1 MAFNE
6 DDIEDSSDDIEDI
19 ETNSSGTEATNS
31 KQHPANVTTTTTS
44 SSVQSV
50 SLSKKQSGRKLSRSL
65 SLSNLPDAS
74 ITKRDTSPVNT
85 TSVSDN
91 SYPVIKKSVSDS
103 LAEKKATNLNEAD
116 DAKAVG
122 DNEVEK
128 KTNESV
134 NESMMKAISLEER
147 EEPATDD
154 KTKPSSVAMEIKT
167 TPEKA
172 LIELSEPKLG
182 EETFKFKIPDAIE
195 SDDENMLQNVLRR
208 QSLFKL
214 KEKINGKVSKQISE
228 IERRKLSPYRFSNSP
243 LKQKKLK
250 EQSTSKLA
258 TKPTKRQENT
268 ICKLGE
274 IPEEQ
279 YFVKNSASHSSDKLS
294 TTIATSTV
302 QHTKAQEATVCKSS
316 PFRKLQENVVANVD
330 SPTRLIRAA
339 ANKYFYKKFSK
350 ARNIKRLNATT
361 QATGSPHAN
370 ENGENAC
377 PNRSLQQA
385 TDSPVGKGLLGKWKS
400 TNETDVL

>member
-1 MAFNE
+1 M
-6 DDIEDSSDDIEDI
+6 
-19 ETNSSGTEATNS
+19 
-31 KQHPANVTTTTTS
+31 
-44 SSVQSV
+44 
-50 SLSKKQSGRKLSRSL
+50 
-65 SLSNLPDAS
+65 
-74 ITKRDTSPVNT
+74 
-85 TSVSDN
+85 
-91 SYPVIKKSVSDS
+91 SDS
-103 LAEKKATNLNEAD
+103 LAEKKITCLNEAD
-116 DAKAVG
+116 DAEAVG
-122 DNEVEK
+122 DSEVDK

-134 NESMMKAISLEER
+134 NESMMKAISLEEK
-147 EEPATDD
+147 EEPTTDD
-154 KTKPSSVAMEIKT
+154 KAKPTTGADMEIKS

-172 LIELSEPKLG
+172 VIELSEPKLG
-182 EETFKFKIPDAIE
+182 EETFKFRIPDAIE

-258 TKPTKRQENT
+258 TKTTKRQENT

-279 YFVKNSASHSSDKLS
+279 YFVKNSTSHSSDKLS

-302 QHTKAQEATVCKSS
+302 QHTKAQEATVSKSS

-361 QATGSPHAN
+361 QATGSPHAD